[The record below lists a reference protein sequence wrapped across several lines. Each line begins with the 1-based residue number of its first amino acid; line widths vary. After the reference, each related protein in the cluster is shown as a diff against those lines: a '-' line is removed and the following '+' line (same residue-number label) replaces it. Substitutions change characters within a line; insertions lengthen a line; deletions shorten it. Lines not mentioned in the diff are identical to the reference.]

1 MGALAED
8 SIDNGGG
15 WKRRA
20 LQVGGALVAITL
32 VAALAWWL
40 KGLGGEPTAPK
51 RQVARISILPDT
63 PPPPPPPP
71 KEEKPPPPRDEP
83 RQVVRAEQL
92 KPAEAPKPANEP
104 LKMEGAAGDGPSAF
118 AAGSVRSD
126 YSGGPP
132 STGAAAAAGG
142 TGTGSDRARERFF
155 ANSARQLLRDEIERH
170 LQGDSNQASA
180 EFTLWIE
187 RDGSIARF
195 VLQPSG
201 NTRLDGE
208 LQAALDETRR
218 TLRLPAPPTAMQPM
232 KFRLT
237 LRPQG

>member
-1 MGALAED
+1 MSALAED
-8 SIDNGGG
+8 SIDRGV

-20 LQVGGALVAITL
+20 LQWGGALVAIVL

-40 KGLGGEPTAPK
+40 KGLGGNSTAPK

-63 PPPPPPPP
+63 PPPP

-83 RQVVRAEQL
+83 KQVVREEQL
-92 KPAEAPKPANEP
+92 KAAEAPKPANEP

-118 AAGSVRSD
+118 AAGSVRNE

-132 STGAAAAAGG
+132 STGAPAAAG
-142 TGTGSDRARERFF
+142 GTGSDRARERFF

-170 LQGDSNQASA
+170 LRGDSNQATA

-187 RDGSIARF
+187 RDGAIQRF
-195 VLQPSG
+195 VLQPTG
-201 NTRLDGE
+201 NSRLDGE

-218 TLRLPAPPTAMQPM
+218 TLRLPAPPTALQPM